1 MKVIDEKKEQIAGV
15 EYYDSEGESKES
27 AQSEE
32 KLVKFNGKLIE
43 SDLKSI
49 GIDWILRLWIAQ
61 LLENC
66 LDQNPD
72 QMEVRFYKR
81 GYNGFDVICNG
92 DGIPDTELPYIC
104 RCMEFRER
112 NEIYKS

>member
-1 MKVIDEKKEQIAGV
+1 MTLDKYCSEGKHDPKEGIKASMKVLNEKKEQIAGV
-15 EYYDSEGESKES
+15 IYDDSEGEAKE
-27 AQSEE
+27 APQE
-32 KLVKFNGKLIE
+32 KGKFSGKLIE

-72 QMEVRFYKR
+72 
-81 GYNGFDVICNG
+81 
-92 DGIPDTELPYIC
+92 
-104 RCMEFRER
+104 
-112 NEIYKS
+112 